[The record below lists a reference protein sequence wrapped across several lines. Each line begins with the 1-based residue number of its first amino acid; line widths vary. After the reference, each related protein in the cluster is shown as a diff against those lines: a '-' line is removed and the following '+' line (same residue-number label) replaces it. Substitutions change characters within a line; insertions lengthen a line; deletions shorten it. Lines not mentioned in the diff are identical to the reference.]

1 MVLVK
6 QNAYLARCLG
16 LLRCCCAMVFVG
28 GSEKSGLFEIL
39 LVGGA
44 FRSLSDASLQPD
56 QELVLFL
63 WGFGGGIRPVELA
76 HPLYGKESLEAHL

>member
-16 LLRCCCAMVFVG
+16 LLRCCCAMVPVG